1 MKKSFIFILT
11 IGLISACGV
20 KKEYSPA
27 TSSSNEISSSTA
39 ETVEDIE
46 VDSIIE
52 RPVYHGS
59 PTILTD
65 IIHTKLA
72 VDFDWENAQMNGVA
86 TLTCSPHFYATDS
99 LILDAKAMEI
109 LSVKVNDK
117 ALNYKYNDANFLR
130 IGLDRKYQNEEEYN
144 IVINYIAK
152 PEDKDKGGSSAIT
165 SDKGLYFINP
175 RGENKSQMPQIWT
188 QGESESSSVWFPT
201 IDRPNQ
207 KTTQE
212 IYMTVDD
219 KYVTLSNGALI
230 SSTKNADGTRT
241 DYWKQELPH
250 APYLFMMAVGEFE
263 IVKDSYTKK
272 DGTVMAVDYY
282 VEPEWKEHAQAIF
295 GDTPRMIAFFS
306 DLLGVEYVWDK
317 YHQIIVREYV
327 SGAMENT
334 GATVFGDFAYKTKR
348 ELIDSDDESTI
359 AHELFH
365 HWFGDLVTIES
376 WSNLPLNESFA
387 NYSQY
392 LWAEHKDGKDQAD
405 YDAEKEKDGYYAS
418 ASQGGHHNMIWYDYD
433 YHDQMFDAH
442 SYNKGGRI
450 LHMLRTYLGDEAF
463 FAGLKDYLVTYAF
476 KTVEMDNLRMS
487 FEKVSGE
494 DLNWFFN
501 QWFFAERYPE
511 INISQEVSD
520 GEVTVKI
527 EQTQNLEN
535 TPLYKL
541 PMRIGVYAN
550 DKKKSYQ
557 VTLNKNINTFTFK
570 YEGKLQNIVVDE
582 DRATLGKFKHD
593 KPREWYIHQ
602 YYNAPTYIDRKEA
615 VNYGSRLRTDEANQM
630 LLDALND
637 DFWAIR
643 TLAIS
648 KLDRLGVDK
657 KEVVYTKLKE
667 LALTDKKSHVR
678 SAALRDLAT
687 QYFKGGNNE
696 GVREVLIHAIE
707 NDSSYLVVST
717 GLTGLAKGKES
728 DVKNVL
734 AFAKQLESEQSGV
747 LKAHLFSIYKDYGNS
762 SNLDFMAKTLK
773 SNSIS
778 GYNLIGA
785 VMNYSAFIK
794 KQDVAVQ
801 NQYFD
806 VLESL
811 ANEGGAYMKYVI
823 PMTLVGIQ
831 QNTKE
836 LKTDLSEEL
845 EGLEKEGKT
854 GEATLVQRKV
864 NEADAYLK
872 RINKLINELN
882 K

>member
-11 IGLISACGV
+11 IGLLSACGV
-20 KKEYSPA
+20 KKDASSEVSSKNA
-27 TSSSNEISSSTA
+27 TPSSTN
-39 ETVEDIE
+39 ETVEKQE
-46 VDSIIE
+46 ELIIE

-65 IIHTKLA
+65 IKHTKLV
-72 VDFDWENAQMNGVA
+72 VDFDWANSQMNGIA

-109 LSVKVNDK
+109 LEVKIEGK
-117 ALNYKYNDANFLR
+117 KLNYKYDDANFLR
-130 IGLDRKYQNEEEYN
+130 IGLNKEYDKEEDYVV
-144 IVINYIAK
+144 VINYIAK
-152 PEDKDKGGSSAIT
+152 PEEKEKGGSAAI
-165 SDKGLYFINP
+165 SDDKGLYFINP
-175 RGENKSQMPQIWT
+175 KGENKSQMPQIWT

-230 SSTKNADGTRT
+230 SSEKNGDGTRT
-241 DYWKQELPH
+241 DYWKQDLPH

-263 IVKDSYTKK
+263 IVKDSYTRK
-272 DGTVMAVDYY
+272 DGSKMAVDYY

-295 GDTPRMIAFFS
+295 GNTPRMIAFFS

-334 GATVFGDFAYKTKR
+334 GATLFGDYAYKTKR

-392 LWAEHKDGKDQAD
+392 LWAEHKDGRDQAD
-405 YDAEKEKDGYYAS
+405 YDAEGERDGYFAS

-433 YHDQMFDAH
+433 YHDQMFDGH

-463 FAGLKDYLVTYAF
+463 FAGLKDYLETYAF
-476 KTVEMDNLRMS
+476 KTVELANLRMS
-487 FEKVSGE
+487 FEKISGE
-494 DLNWFFN
+494 DLNWFFD

-511 INISQEVSD
+511 IKISQEI
-520 GEVTVKI
+520 GAEEVTVRI
-527 EQTQNLEN
+527 EQTQDLEN

-541 PMRIGVYAN
+541 PMKIGVYAN
-550 DKKKSYQ
+550 NEKTSYSI
-557 VTLNKNINTFTFK
+557 TLDKNISYFTFK
-570 YEGKLQNIVVDE
+570 YEGELQNIVVDE
-582 DRATLGKFKHD
+582 DRVILGKLNHD
-593 KPREWYIHQ
+593 KPREWYVHQ
-602 YYNAPTYIDRKEA
+602 YYNAPTYTDRKEA
-615 VNYGSRLRTDEANQM
+615 VNYGTRLRTAEANQM

-648 KLDRLGVDK
+648 KLDRLGVDSK
-657 KEVVYTKLKE
+657 DVIYTKLKQI
-667 LALTDKKSHVR
+667 AQTDKKSQAR
-678 SAALRDLAT
+678 SAALRDLAAKF
-687 QYFKGGNNE
+687 FKGENE
-696 GVREVLIHAIE
+696 AEVREILTHAIE
-707 NDSSYLVVST
+707 KDSSYLVVST
-717 GLTGLAKGKES
+717 GLTGLTKGKEN
-728 DVKNVL
+728 DVKKVL
-734 AFAKQLESEQSGV
+734 ELAKHLEAEQSGV

-762 SNLDFMAKTLK
+762 SNLEFMTRTLK
-773 SNSIS
+773 ANEIS

-794 KQDVAVQ
+794 KQDIAVQ
-801 NQYFD
+801 NENFD
-806 VLESL
+806 VFESL
-811 ANEGGAYMKYVI
+811 ATEGGVYMKYI
-823 PMTLVGIQ
+823 LPMTLVGIKQ
-831 QNTKE
+831 GVEEK
-836 LKTDLSEEL
+836 KTTLSEEL
-845 EGLEKEGKT
+845 GGLEKQGKT
-854 GEATLVQRKV
+854 GEATLVQRKI
-864 NEADAYLK
+864 NEADEYLG
-872 RINKLINELN
+872 RIDALLVKFTE
-882 K
+882 